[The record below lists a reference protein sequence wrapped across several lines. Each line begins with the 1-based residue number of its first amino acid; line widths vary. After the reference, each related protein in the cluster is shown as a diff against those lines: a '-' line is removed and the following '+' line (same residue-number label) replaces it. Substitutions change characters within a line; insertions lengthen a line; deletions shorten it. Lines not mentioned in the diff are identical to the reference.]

1 MMNLFSHLLKCLFE
15 FLSTLKVGGVNRR
28 KMNMFGYVTNVTFY
42 LLCLKHKSFCSINI
56 H

>member
-28 KMNMFGYVTNVTFY
+28 KMNMFGYVTFY
-42 LLCLKHKSFCSINI
+42 LLCLYHKSFCSINI